1 MKKFTK
7 ILENISEQKYFEITA
22 EVTLVVKAENEGEGG
37 YLADSI
43 LGGIEEQTDFIVQN
57 ISEISEEDF
66 KKQFES
72 YGLEFQKP
80 KDNSDLVTIQK
91 TWEAEFGERTPTTS
105 EKMEFYHNM
114 RLAGF
119 DGILIMNALKNK
131 ISDTWIKKQLESTQ
145 NRNWNESGGY
155 LQKSFEFKD
164 FKEALD
170 FINKVGIISESMNHH
185 PEIINN
191 YNKVH
196 LKLKTHDKNQITELD
211 HKMAKKVDD
220 LFNI

>member
-7 ILENISEQKYFEITA
+7 ILENIIDKKYFEITA
-22 EVTLVVKAENEGEGG
+22 EVKLLVKADNEGEAG
-37 YLADSI
+37 YIGDSI
-43 LGGIEEQTDFIVQN
+43 LGGIEEQSDFIIQN
-57 ISEISEEDF
+57 ISEISEEEL
-66 KKQFES
+66 KQFES
-72 YGLEFQKP
+72 NRMNNWKETGGFL
-80 KDNSDLVTIQK
+80 QK
-91 TWEAEFGERTPTTS
+91 T
-105 EKMEFYHNM
+105 
-114 RLAGF
+114 
-119 DGILIMNALKNK
+119 
-131 ISDTWIKKQLESTQ
+131 
-145 NRNWNESGGY
+145 
-155 LQKSFEFKD
+155 FEFKD

-170 FINKVGIISESMNHH
+170 FINKVGTISESMNHH

>member
-1 MKKFTK
+1 MRKFTK
-7 ILENISEQKYFEITA
+7 ILENIAEQKYFEIKA
-22 EVTLVVKAENEGEGG
+22 EVTLVVKAENEGEAG
-37 YLADSI
+37 YLTDSI

-72 YGLEFQKP
+72 NQT
-80 KDNSDLVTIQK
+80 D
-91 TWEAEFGERTPTTS
+91 
-105 EKMEFYHNM
+105 
-114 RLAGF
+114 
-119 DGILIMNALKNK
+119 
-131 ISDTWIKKQLESTQ
+131 
-145 NRNWNESGGY
+145 NWNESGGY

-170 FINKVGIISESMNHH
+170 FINKVGMISESMNHH

>member
-1 MKKFTK
+1 MRKFTK
-7 ILENISEQKYFEITA
+7 ILENISEQKYYEITA
-22 EVTLVVKAENEGEGG
+22 EVTLVVKSENEGEAG

-72 YGLEFQKP
+72 NQM
-80 KDNSDLVTIQK
+80 D
-91 TWEAEFGERTPTTS
+91 
-105 EKMEFYHNM
+105 
-114 RLAGF
+114 
-119 DGILIMNALKNK
+119 
-131 ISDTWIKKQLESTQ
+131 
-145 NRNWNESGGY
+145 NWNESGGF
-155 LQKSFEFKD
+155 LQKTFEFKD

-170 FINKVGIISESMNHH
+170 FINKVGMISESMNHH

>member
-1 MKKFTK
+1 MRKFTK
-7 ILENISEQKYFEITA
+7 ILENIAEQKYFEIKA
-22 EVTLVVKAENEGEGG
+22 EVTLVVKAENEGEAG

-72 YGLEFQKP
+72 NQM
-80 KDNSDLVTIQK
+80 D
-91 TWEAEFGERTPTTS
+91 
-105 EKMEFYHNM
+105 
-114 RLAGF
+114 
-119 DGILIMNALKNK
+119 
-131 ISDTWIKKQLESTQ
+131 
-145 NRNWNESGGY
+145 NWNESGGF
-155 LQKSFEFKD
+155 LQKTFEFKD

-170 FINKVGIISESMNHH
+170 FINKVGMISESMNHH

>member
-7 ILENISEQKYFEITA
+7 ILENISGQKYFEITA
-22 EVTLVVKAENEGEGG
+22 EVKLVVKSENEGEAG

-72 YGLEFQKP
+72 NQM
-80 KDNSDLVTIQK
+80 NS
-91 TWEAEFGERTPTTS
+91 
-105 EKMEFYHNM
+105 
-114 RLAGF
+114 
-119 DGILIMNALKNK
+119 
-131 ISDTWIKKQLESTQ
+131 
-145 NRNWNESGGY
+145 WNESGGF
-155 LQKSFEFKD
+155 LQKTFEFKD

-170 FINKVGIISESMNHH
+170 FINKVGMISESMNHH

>member
-7 ILENISEQKYFEITA
+7 ILENIAEQKYFEITA
-22 EVTLVVKAENEGEGG
+22 EVTLVVKAENEGEAG

-72 YGLEFQKP
+72 NQM
-80 KDNSDLVTIQK
+80 D
-91 TWEAEFGERTPTTS
+91 
-105 EKMEFYHNM
+105 
-114 RLAGF
+114 
-119 DGILIMNALKNK
+119 
-131 ISDTWIKKQLESTQ
+131 
-145 NRNWNESGGY
+145 NWNESGGY

-170 FINKVGIISESMNHH
+170 FINKVGMISESMNHH